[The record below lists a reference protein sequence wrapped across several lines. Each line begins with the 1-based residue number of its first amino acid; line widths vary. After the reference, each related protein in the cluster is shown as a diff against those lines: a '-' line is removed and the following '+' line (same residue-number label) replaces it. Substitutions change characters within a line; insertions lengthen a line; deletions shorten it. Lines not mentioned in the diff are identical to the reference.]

1 MEAIDR
7 TYHFKKTLEKKERF
21 VGGHRLCAGCGAG
34 IAVRGVL
41 RALREEDRA
50 VVGNATGC
58 LEVSSFLYPYT
69 AYEDSYIHTAFES
82 AGATL
87 SGVEAAYNALKRKGQ
102 VKGEVKFITFGGDGG
117 TYDIGF
123 QSLSGAM
130 ERGHDLT
137 YVCYDNEGYMNTGY
151 QRSST
156 TTEGS
161 RTSTTPLGSA
171 LCGKQQPQK
180 YIPLILAMHGVEYS
194 ATATPWNMR
203 DMVEK
208 IEKGLAASKRG
219 FAYLHVFSPCP
230 TGWSFAPDQTIEVSK
245 RAVKSNMFP
254 LWEKSEGK
262 YTLNYK
268 NADPIPVADFVKGI
282 GKFKKL
288 SAEQLASIQRA
299 ADERYATVCAL
310 AGM

>member
-1 MEAIDR
+1 MIIDANSYWFDER
-7 TYHFKKTLEKKERF
+7 IFHDETLCEQFLAE
-21 VGGHRLCAGCGAG
+21 VP
-34 IAVRGVL
+34 
-41 RALREEDRA
+41 RA
-50 VVGNATGC
+50 
-58 LEVSSFLYPYT
+58 
-69 AYEDSYIHTAFES
+69 
-82 AGATL
+82 
-87 SGVEAAYNALKRKGQ
+87 
-102 VKGEVKFITFGGDGG
+102 
-117 TYDIGF
+117 YD
-123 QSLSGAM
+123 
-130 ERGHDLT
+130 T
-137 YVCYDNEGYMNTGY
+137 EGYMNTGY

-180 YIPLILAMHGVEYS
+180 YIPLILAMHGVEYC

>member
-1 MEAIDR
+1 M
-7 TYHFKKTLEKKERF
+7 L
-21 VGGHRLCAGCGAG
+21 
-34 IAVRGVL
+34 
-41 RALREEDRA
+41 
-50 VVGNATGC
+50 
-58 LEVSSFLYPYT
+58 
-69 AYEDSYIHTAFES
+69 
-82 AGATL
+82 
-87 SGVEAAYNALKRKGQ
+87 
-102 VKGEVKFITFGGDGG
+102 
-117 TYDIGF
+117 
-123 QSLSGAM
+123 
-130 ERGHDLT
+130 

-180 YIPLILAMHGVEYS
+180 YIPLILAMHGVEYC

-268 NADPIPVADFVKGI
+268 NADPIPVSDFVKGI

>member
-1 MEAIDR
+1 M
-7 TYHFKKTLEKKERF
+7 
-21 VGGHRLCAGCGAG
+21 
-34 IAVRGVL
+34 
-41 RALREEDRA
+41 
-50 VVGNATGC
+50 
-58 LEVSSFLYPYT
+58 
-69 AYEDSYIHTAFES
+69 
-82 AGATL
+82 
-87 SGVEAAYNALKRKGQ
+87 
-102 VKGEVKFITFGGDGG
+102 
-117 TYDIGF
+117 
-123 QSLSGAM
+123 
-130 ERGHDLT
+130 
-137 YVCYDNEGYMNTGY
+137 
-151 QRSST
+151 
-156 TTEGS
+156 
-161 RTSTTPLGSA
+161 
-171 LCGKQQPQK
+171 
-180 YIPLILAMHGVEYS
+180 LAMHGVEYC